1 MERPE
6 DTFEQYL
13 TWFIGPSPDA
23 EEDSTAEDKEDCCT
37 SMMST
42 PVLTLSSSPGIP
54 SSSSPFCSSSPLSRP
69 SSAFDLYSPSSFP
82 LSDHYPNTKYKY
94 NTSIRLHRPKPR
106 WPGCGLSA
114 CRKRWRRRRR
124 VAFYKRLNASVVDCQ
139 RSIPSL
145 PRTTDDMA
153 YSIDDTT
160 DDT

>member
-23 EEDSTAEDKEDCCT
+23 EEDSTEEEDKEDSST

-42 PVLTLSSSPGIP
+42 PALTLSSSPGIP
-54 SSSSPFCSSSPLSRP
+54 SSSSSPPSRP

-94 NTSIRLHRPKPR
+94 TPAPPKAKVAR
-106 WPGCGLSA
+106 MRIERVQKRMEMAKKGDVLQTFEHECGG
-114 CRKRWRRRRR
+114 
-124 VAFYKRLNASVVDCQ
+124 
-139 RSIPSL
+139 
-145 PRTTDDMA
+145 
-153 YSIDDTT
+153 
-160 DDT
+160 

>member
-6 DTFEQYL
+6 DAFEQYL

-23 EEDSTAEDKEDCCT
+23 EEDSTAEEKEDYCT
-37 SMMST
+37 NMMST
-42 PVLTLSSSPGIP
+42 PALTLSSSPGIP
-54 SSSSPFCSSSPLSRP
+54 SSSSPSAFHPRYPGRPPRSTYTPPPLSR
-69 SSAFDLYSPSSFP
+69 
-82 LSDHYPNTKYKY
+82 YPTTTPIR

-124 VAFYKRLNASVVDCQ
+124 VAFYKRLNASVVDSQ